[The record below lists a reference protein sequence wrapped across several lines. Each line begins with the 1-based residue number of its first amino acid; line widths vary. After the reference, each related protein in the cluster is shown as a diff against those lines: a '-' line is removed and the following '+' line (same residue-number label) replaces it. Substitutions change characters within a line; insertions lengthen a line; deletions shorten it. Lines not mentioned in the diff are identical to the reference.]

1 MADSSTAAGAESQ
14 AESHAESYSAR
25 LQGLEATCRA
35 LSQEVAQ
42 REQTLS
48 QAFAESS
55 AQNSSKTSS
64 KTSTKTSPPDQTQ
77 ELAKE
82 LGQLRARLTRLEGE
96 RDLLRRLKEATSL
109 ADAEDDL
116 ELAALAREERDSL
129 VEQLAALTAQ
139 NTDNSDDEN
148 RGAIL
153 EIRAGAGG
161 EEAALFAGVLA
172 RMYRRYAETHGW
184 DFEELS
190 LSQNDLG
197 GLREG
202 VFALGAGAARGLRFE
217 SGVHRVQ
224 RVPVT
229 EAGGRIHTST
239 ATVAVLPE
247 VREVELEIKPQ
258 ELRIDTYRAGGAG
271 GQHVNR
277 TDSAVRITHL
287 PTGIVAQCQDEK
299 SQHRNRAQAMAVLR
313 ARLFDRMQEQART
326 AEHQLRRGQVGSG
339 DRSERIRTYNYP
351 QNRVTDHRIGFSLR
365 RLDAV
370 LEGEALAE
378 VFAALHKAEVAEAAQ
393 LEPSSA
399 SE

>member
-1 MADSSTAAGAESQ
+1 MADTPVAATDFT
-14 AESHAESYSAR
+14 AR
-25 LQGLEATCRA
+25 LSRLEADCLA
-35 LSQEVAQ
+35 LEAEVAELERAMGEAFSVSSSPEAQ
-42 REQTLS
+42 S
-48 QAFAESS
+48 KAQA
-55 AQNSSKTSS
+55 
-64 KTSTKTSPPDQTQ
+64 
-77 ELAKE
+77 LAKE
-82 LGQLRARLTRLEGE
+82 SGQVRARLTRLQGE
-96 RDLLRRLKEATSL
+96 RELVRRLLEATRL
-109 ADAEDDL
+109 GAEEADA
-116 ELAALAREERDSL
+116 ELAALAREERDL
-129 VEQLAALTAQ
+129 LAQELAQLDRQAEG
-139 NTDNSDDEN
+139 DDSD

-172 RMYRRYAETHGW
+172 RMYRRYAEVCGW
-184 DFEELS
+184 AFEELS

-277 TDSAVRITHL
+277 TDSAVRVTHL

-313 ARLFDRMQEQART
+313 ARLFDQMQEQARS
-326 AEHQLRRGQVGSG
+326 AEDQLRRGQVGSG

-378 VFAALHKAEVAEAAQ
+378 VFAALTQAESGA
-393 LEPSSA
+393 LSSR
-399 SE
+399 S